1 LWTST
6 IRPDETTDV
15 DGLFCSKSVVLRFVV
30 VRRDTFAC
38 NAGLLGGRAIV
49 PDRRQE
55 NLIVAGPS
63 LTGAGSIT
71 ENARSVVKSFPIF

>member
-1 LWTST
+1 MGFSALNQWFCALSSC
-6 IRPDETTDV
+6 DET
-15 DGLFCSKSVVLRFVV
+15 LLRAMEVSW
-30 VRRDTFAC
+30 A
-38 NAGLLGGRAIV
+38 GRATV